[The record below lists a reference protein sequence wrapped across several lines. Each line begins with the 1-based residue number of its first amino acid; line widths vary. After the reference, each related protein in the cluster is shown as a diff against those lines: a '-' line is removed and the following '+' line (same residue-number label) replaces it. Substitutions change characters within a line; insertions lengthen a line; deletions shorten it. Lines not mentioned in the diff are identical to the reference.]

1 MKKEKNITLRVTEEF
16 AKILKD
22 YAKKRFMSQANL
34 VEYLVK
40 KEIENES
47 DKKNKDLAVKLW
59 E

>member
-47 DKKNKDLAVKLW
+47 NKKI
-59 E
+59 EG